1 MNNRFKLS
9 IVLIA
14 LCLLM
19 SIVMVACN
27 DSEDVETEA
36 LAAEETTE
44 ATEDTALDSAEESES
59 ESEAATTEASTLG
72 HASELGDDDFIKGS
86 WGDCD

>member
-19 SIVMVACN
+19 SVVMVACN
-27 DSEDVETEA
+27 DSEDAETETVA
-36 LAAEETTE
+36 GEETT
-44 ATEDTALDSAEESES
+44 AAVEDTFLDSADESES
-59 ESEAATTEASTLG
+59 ESEETTAEASTLG